1 MFAIIDIETCGGRYE
16 FRKGRITEIC
26 IIVHDGLQVVDK
38 FSTLINPECY
48 ISTYFTGLTGI
59 TNEMVADA
67 PKFHEVA
74 KKIIEMTQDCLFVA
88 HNVSFDYGF
97 IRDEFAAL
105 GYTYKRET
113 LCTVRLSRKL
123 MPGKIS
129 YSLGKLCQSLGI
141 ENHARHRAE
150 GDAMATVQLFEK
162 LLELKNIHPQLK
174 NQGVEELMAR
184 RIDKMK
190 SYILDQL
197 PEACGVYYFRDREQN
212 IIYIG
217 KSVNMYRRAI
227 SHFNTK
233 ELKGKK
239 MLNDLYH
246 TDHVKTGSELVALLL
261 EAEEI
266 KKHKPKYNRMRK
278 SEAFS
283 HCIEWYLDDQ
293 NIICFKISLYEE
305 TKNALLSFVSYAAAR
320 ERLESWIDD
329 YSLCL
334 RYCHLTTED
343 SVCFHHQIKK
353 CRGIC
358 AGEEEIESY
367 NRRAQEIL
375 DQIIFKHRYFA
386 LIDKGRHDE
395 ERSIILVENGH
406 YVGFG
411 YMDSSSSFS
420 SLEEC
425 RSYITPK
432 RYFPDTDDLIRG
444 YLKQHHLKTI
454 VFKEKESH
462 YSI

>member
-305 TKNALLSFVSYAAAR
+305 TKTHCCLLSVMR
-320 ERLESWIDD
+320 QLG
-329 YSLCL
+329 
-334 RYCHLTTED
+334 
-343 SVCFHHQIKK
+343 
-353 CRGIC
+353 RG
-358 AGEEEIESY
+358 
-367 NRRAQEIL
+367 
-375 DQIIFKHRYFA
+375 
-386 LIDKGRHDE
+386 
-395 ERSIILVENGH
+395 
-406 YVGFG
+406 
-411 YMDSSSSFS
+411 
-420 SLEEC
+420 
-425 RSYITPK
+425 
-432 RYFPDTDDLIRG
+432 
-444 YLKQHHLKTI
+444 
-454 VFKEKESH
+454 
-462 YSI
+462 